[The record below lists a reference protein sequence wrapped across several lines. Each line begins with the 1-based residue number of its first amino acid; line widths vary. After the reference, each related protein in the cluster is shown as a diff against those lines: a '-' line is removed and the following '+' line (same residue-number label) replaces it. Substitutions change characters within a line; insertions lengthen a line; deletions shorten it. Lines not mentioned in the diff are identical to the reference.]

1 MKFDSTFVGIIIILL
16 IFVPVGYMIITA
28 SGKNKKIIK
37 ALNNLPQA
45 KGLNLKNI
53 DVIGNLVIGV
63 DESTK
68 KLVYTS
74 TKNINEDLKIID
86 LNDVKDCHAKSI
98 KQTDKT
104 LEWVGL
110 ELVGKQGKRDI
121 QFYSEHDESGLTKD
135 PFVCLQDAKRW
146 ESALRPL
153 LLRAS

>member
-1 MKFDSTFVGIIIILL
+1 MKFDSTLVGIIIILL
-16 IFVPVGYMIITA
+16 IFVPVGYMILNA
-28 SGKNKKIIK
+28 SGKNKRIIK
-37 ALNNLPQA
+37 SLANLPQA
-45 KGLNLKNI
+45 KGLNLKTV

-63 DESTK
+63 DESTR

-74 TKNINEDLKIID
+74 TKNINQDLKIID

-104 LEWVGL
+104 LDWVGL
-110 ELVGKQGKRDI
+110 ELIGKHGKREI

-146 ESALRPL
+146 ENTLRPFL
-153 LLRAS
+153 KTS